1 MHDMVLVGLVSLN
14 DPPRVGVDQAVLKCR
29 EAGIKVIMVTGDQPA
44 TAAAIAQKVN
54 IITRP
59 DLEYHNLMATGME
72 EHEACEK
79 ATGIVIHGD
88 ELARRHLAED

>member
-1 MHDMVLVGLVSLN
+1 MVLIGVVSLN

-29 EAGIKVIMVTGDQPA
+29 DAGIKVIMVTGDQPA
-44 TAAAIAQKVN
+44 TAAAIANKVN
-54 IITRP
+54 IIMRP
-59 DLEYHNLMATGME
+59 DLEYHNLLASGME
-72 EHEACEK
+72 EHEAWEK